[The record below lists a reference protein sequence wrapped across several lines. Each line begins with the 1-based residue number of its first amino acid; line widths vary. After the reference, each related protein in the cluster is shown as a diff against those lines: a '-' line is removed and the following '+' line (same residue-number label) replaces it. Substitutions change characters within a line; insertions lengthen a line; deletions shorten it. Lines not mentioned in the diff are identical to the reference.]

1 MEEHIGRVKQV
12 KGTVV
17 EVEFLADKPKVH
29 DLLVLQS
36 DPSVILEV
44 YTSASPNSFYC
55 FNLSHSNKL
64 HRGAVLINTRKTIE
78 IPVGDAVM
86 GRVMNLFGQ
95 PLDGKGEIKA
105 VQRKSIYNEI
115 SSFDN
120 AVVSKEIIPTGIKAI
135 DFFSPIPKGGK
146 IGIFGGAGVGK
157 TILLTEIIHNIV
169 NQKESQTVSVFA
181 GVGERVREGQELYEA
196 LRENNVL
203 QYASLFYGTMGENAT
218 IRFKTALA
226 GIALS
231 EYFRDTMKKNVLFF
245 VDNVYRFAQAG
256 YELSMLMNT
265 IPSEGGYQPTL
276 PSEMAGLHERLYSTA
291 QNNITTFEAV
301 YVPSDD
307 MLDNGVQ
314 SVFTYLD
321 ANIVLS
327 RNIYQEGRYPAI
339 ELLSSV
345 SSALKPDMVGENHAR
360 TALKAQQLLKK
371 SASLERIA
379 SLIGESEL
387 NEKDKVIYKRATILK
402 NYMTQSFFVTETQ
415 SGRKGVYVNVEDTV
429 NDVVAILDGK
439 HDETDPYKIRG
450 IGTLKELEQAA

>member
-1 MEEHIGRVKQV
+1 MEENFGRVKQV

-17 EVEFLADKPKVH
+17 EVEFLGEKPKIH
-29 DLLVLQS
+29 DLLVLQE
-36 DPSVILEV
+36 DPTIILEV
-44 YTSASPNSFYC
+44 HTSATSNSFYC
-55 FNLSHSNKL
+55 FNLSHSHKL
-64 HRGAVLINTRKTIE
+64 HRGAVLINTKRTIE
-78 IPVGDAVM
+78 IPVGKEVL
-86 GRVMNLFGQ
+86 GRVMNLFGE
-95 PLDGKGEIKA
+95 PLDDQGAIAATTK
-105 VQRKSIYNEI
+105 KSIYNEA
-115 SSFDN
+115 SGFDTV
-120 AVVSKEIIPTGIKAI
+120 VVSKEIIPTGIKAI

-169 NQKESQTVSVFA
+169 NQNESESVSVFT

-196 LRENNVL
+196 LAENDVL
-203 QYASLFYGTMGENAT
+203 KYVSLFYGTMGENAT

-226 GIALS
+226 GISLA
-231 EYFRDTMKKNVLFF
+231 EYFRDVMKKNVLFF

-276 PSEMAGLHERLYSTA
+276 PSEMAVLHERLFSTLT
-291 QNNITTFEAV
+291 NNITTFEAI

-307 MLDNGVQ
+307 MQDNGVQ

-339 ELLSSV
+339 ELLSSS
-345 SSALKPDMVGENHAR
+345 SSALKPDIVGEVHSK

-387 NEKDKVIYKRATILK
+387 NEKDKIIYKRATILK
-402 NYMTQSFFVTETQ
+402 NYMTQSFFVTEAQ
-415 SGRKGVYVNVEDTV
+415 SGRKGAYVGLADTV
-429 NDVVAILDGK
+429 TDVLAILDGEY
-439 HDETDPYKIRG
+439 DEADPYKVRG
-450 IGTLKELEQAA
+450 VGTLKEIAQ

>member
-1 MEEHIGRVKQV
+1 MEEQTGRVKQV
-12 KGTVV
+12 KGNVV
-17 EVEFLADKPKVH
+17 EVEFLTEKPKIH
-29 DLLVLQS
+29 DLLVLQE
-36 DPSVILEV
+36 DPSIILEV
-44 YTSASPNSFYC
+44 YTSATPNSFYC
-55 FNLSHSNKL
+55 FNLSHSHKL
-64 HRGAVLINTRKTIE
+64 HRGSIMINTKKTIE
-78 IPVGDAVM
+78 IPVGQEVL

-95 PLDGKGEIKA
+95 PLDGKGDVKTT
-105 VQRKSIYNEI
+105 QKKSIYNDITGFDRAVI
-115 SSFDN
+115 S
-120 AVVSKEIIPTGIKAI
+120 KHIIPTGIKAI

-169 NQKESQTVSVFA
+169 NQKASETVSVFA

-196 LRENNVL
+196 LKENKVL
-203 QYASLFYGTMGENAT
+203 EYASLFYGTMGENAT

-226 GIALS
+226 GISLA
-231 EYFRDTMKKNVLFF
+231 EYFRDTMQKNVLFF

-276 PSEMAGLHERLYSTA
+276 PSEMAALHERLFSTEEH
-291 QNNITTFEAV
+291 NITTFEAV

-339 ELLSSV
+339 ELLSSA
-345 SSALKPDMVGENHAR
+345 SSALKPDIVGENHAR
-360 TALKAQQLLKK
+360 TALKAQQLLKQ
-371 SASLERIA
+371 SAALERIA

-387 NEKDKVIYKRATILK
+387 NEKDKIIYKRATILK
-402 NYMTQSFFVTETQ
+402 NYMTQSFFVTEAQ
-415 SGRKGVYVNVEDTV
+415 SGRNGVYVAVEDTV
-429 NDVVAILDGK
+429 NDVIAILDGK

-450 IGTLKELEQAA
+450 IGTLKELEAAA